1 MKKDI
6 KYKRTYVKPSMKV
19 YPLRQKPKL
28 LVGSDTVSAT
38 MSGTFTEED
47 WVPQP

>member
-6 KYKRTYVKPSMKV
+6 SQKRTYERPSMKV

-38 MSGTFTEED
+38 MSGRFTEEE
-47 WVPQP
+47 WAPQP

>member
-1 MKKDI
+1 MTTKK
-6 KYKRTYVKPSMKV
+6 KYERPLMKV